1 MRLVSTY
8 IFLKEMLQE
17 LKDMGKWKHAA
28 VAAYMFMVVVALLSG
43 CGHGERTAGET
54 KEPVPEYVLTY
65 AENQADDYP
74 TALGAYRFAQLVEE
88 RTGGRIQIQVST
100 GGTLGDERAV
110 IEQLQFGGIDFA
122 RVSLSPLSEFVPHLN
137 VLQMP
142 YLYND
147 SEHMW
152 RVLEGPIG
160 DEFLECVDSVGVTAL
175 SWYDAG
181 ARNFYNSRRPIE
193 TVEDVKGMRIRV
205 QESELMEAMV
215 EALGG
220 EALKLV
226 YGEVYSALQTGAIDG
241 AENNWPSYESERHYE
256 VAPYYTVDEHTRVP
270 EMQLVSAYTWNKLT
284 EEDQEIIRACA
295 RESAV
300 YERKLWAE
308 RSQASEE
315 KIRRSGCVVTELSA
329 DEKRRFQ
336 EAMMPVYQKFC
347 EEDMDVIDA
356 IVAEGK

>member
-1 MRLVSTY
+1 MERREYRKYGTVSPTVSV
-8 IFLKEMLQE
+8 I
-17 LKDMGKWKHAA
+17 A
-28 VAAYMFMVVVALLSG
+28 VFCLLAVLLSG
-43 CGHGERTAGET
+43 CGGGGPKGGRTEAGET
-54 KEPVPEYVLTY
+54 VPEFVLTY
-65 AENQADDYP
+65 AENQAEDYP
-74 TALGAYRFAQLVEE
+74 TTLGAYRFAQLVEE
-88 RTGGRIQIQVST
+88 RTEGRIRIQVNA
-100 GGTLGDERAV
+100 GGTLGDERTV

-122 RVSLSPLSEFVPHLN
+122 RVSLSPLAEFVPRLN

-147 SEHMW
+147 SDHMW
-152 RVLEGPIG
+152 RVLEGQIG
-160 DEFLECVDSVGVTAL
+160 DEFLASVDSVGLKAL

-181 ARNFYNSRRPIE
+181 ARNFYSSRRPVR

-205 QESELMEAMV
+205 QESELMEAMI

-220 EALKLV
+220 EALQLAF
-226 YGEVYSALQTGAIDG
+226 GEVYSALQTGAIDG

-270 EMQLVSAYTWNKLT
+270 EVQLISSYTWAKLAA
-284 EEDQEIIRACA
+284 EDQEIIQACA

-308 RSQASEE
+308 RSKASEAR
-315 KIRRSGCVVTELSA
+315 IRESGCTVTELSA
-329 DEKRRFQ
+329 EEKRKFQ

-347 EEDMDVIDA
+347 GDDMDVIDA